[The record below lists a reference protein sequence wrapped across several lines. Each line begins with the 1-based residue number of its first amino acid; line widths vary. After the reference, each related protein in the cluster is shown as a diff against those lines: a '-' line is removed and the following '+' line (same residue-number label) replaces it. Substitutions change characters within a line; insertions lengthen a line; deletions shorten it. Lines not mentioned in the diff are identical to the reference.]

1 MALSGTAQLYIAA
14 TVASIVLA
22 WILIAVSR
30 SSNPIKTAPTAHR
43 PLETYGSPDVSDTI
57 ELRRTLAESIDRSI
71 GSKKRTQEVVNA
83 VADVFDRELEKR
95 ISTTAQEIST
105 KYEKVIEQKTQNEEI
120 AWKRYEKTLSQKKDT
135 DAVIRSIAEGLVVVD
150 AKGKVV
156 MMNPAAE
163 RLLGVSKREKL
174 GHDIKEGV
182 RDDQLVSMVKTQP
195 GAENREIELNS
206 SEEQTKKILRA
217 SSAVIENENGQ
228 AVGMVS
234 VLSDITKQKE
244 LDRLKATFVA
254 NVSHELRTPIIA
266 IDKSISL
273 ILSKATGPLTG
284 EQTQFLTIAER
295 NLKRLSRLINDL
307 LDLSKLEAG
316 KMSVNRTL
324 CSINTVIS
332 DAVDGVEQW
341 AKTKGITLNKD
352 VQADLPAVNMDPD
365 KIIQVLTNL
374 IGNSIKFTPEGKSV
388 TVGAQLN
395 GSSEIRVSVRDEGI
409 GIPAEHLSHVFDKF
423 FQVGERLSTDIHGTG
438 IGLAISKE
446 IVQMHGGTIWAESE
460 HGKGAV
466 FTFTLPVKT

>member
-135 DAVIRSIAEGLVVVD
+135 DAVIRSIAEWLVVVD

>member
-1 MALSGTAQLYIAA
+1 MVLSSTVQLYIAA
-14 TVASIVLA
+14 TAASLALA
-22 WILIAVSR
+22 WFLIAVSR
-30 SSNPIKTAPTAHR
+30 SSNPVKTASSRR
-43 PLETYGSPDVSDTI
+43 PLETFGSPDTADTM
-57 ELRRTLAESIDRSI
+57 ELRKVLAESIDRTV
-71 GSKKRTQEVVNA
+71 GSKKRADEVVNA
-83 VADVFDRELEKR
+83 VAQVFDRELEKR
-95 ISTTAQEIST
+95 ISFTTQEVSR
-105 KYEKVIEQKTQNEEI
+105 KYEKIIEQKTQNEEI

-163 RLLGVSKREKL
+163 RLLGVSKKEKL
-174 GHDIKEGV
+174 GHDIKDGV
-182 RDDQLVSMVKTQP
+182 RDDQLVSMVKNQP
-195 GAENREIELNS
+195 GSENREIELNS
-206 SEEQTKKILRA
+206 SADETKKILRA

-254 NVSHELRTPIIA
+254 NVSHELRTPLIA

-273 ILSKATGPLTG
+273 ILSKSTGPLTG

-316 KMSVNRTL
+316 KMVITKSL
-324 CSINTVIS
+324 ASLSTVIN
-332 DAVDGVEQW
+332 DAVDGVKNW
-341 AKTKGITLNKD
+341 ADAKGIALHTD
-352 VQADLPAVNMDPD
+352 IAPDLPAVNMDAD
-365 KIIQVLTNL
+365 KIVQVLTNL

-388 TVGAQLN
+388 TVSAARGGAEEL
-395 GSSEIRVSVRDEGI
+395 RVSVKDEGI
-409 GIPAEHLSHVFDKF
+409 GIPQEHLSKVFDKF
-423 FQVGERLSTDIHGTG
+423 FQVGERLATDIHGTG

-446 IVQMHGGTIWAESE
+446 IVELHGGSIWVESE
-460 HGKGAV
+460 HGNGAT
-466 FTFTLPVKT
+466 FTFTLPLK

>member
-395 GSSEIRVSVRDEGI
+395 GSSEIRISVRDEGI